1 MVWKIIRRRPRI
13 ENAHLQ
19 KSPRVEIS
27 MRFFRRHRSDA
38 RQKKLATMS
47 PIGTESAKN
56 LFCAHLGV
64 SQNRLWRS
72 WETRVCSRFHRA
84 IFPLTFVLWF
94 DPLKGRIFVVFLSNY
109 FWQICR
115 SAALEIVLIIF
126 DKFAVFGRSKNGV
139 SSFSWYLR
147 RTVNKEKTA
156 LTRAV
161 IMFIAIFFL
170 KKSRKKSS
178 KKARLLLWW
187 NCREIIT

>member
-1 MVWKIIRRRPRI
+1 MRECAFTEISARGDFYALRGALRSFSQPRKTR
-13 ENAHLQ
+13 AHL
-19 KSPRVEIS
+19 RAILLE
-27 MRFFRRHRSDA
+27 
-38 RQKKLATMS
+38 
-47 PIGTESAKN
+47 
-56 LFCAHLGV
+56 AHLCI
-64 SQNRLWRS
+64 SES
-72 WETRVCSRFHRA
+72 ETLFAPDTIGRFL
-84 IFPLTFVLWF
+84 PLTFVRWF
-94 DPLKGRIFVVFLSNY
+94 DPSEGRIFVVFLSNS

-161 IMFIAIFFL
+161 IMFLWFFMM
-170 KKSRKKSS
+170 KKSRKKGS

-187 NCREIIT
+187 DCPEIIT